1 MAHDPATIAADLVLV
16 EQPLTHTGVAH
27 TALLTY
33 ACHNTS
39 SSNPQAIADAVQT
52 AFNDNIP
59 PNLDNNVTA
68 GRPTIQLGNGTAVPE
83 VAIASGATVDG
94 SVSAEFPPPTVA
106 VLAKKVT
113 GLGGRKN
120 RGRLYIP
127 WAADEAAVAE
137 SGQIDSGQV
146 SDLQVTFTA
155 WLADLVTADLPMV
168 IANRTISIDP
178 DTLKPYVSAFTLG
191 ADVTQLLC
199 ENYVATQ
206 RRRMPRPS

>member
-1 MAHDPATIAADLVLV
+1 MAHDPPTIAADLVLV
-16 EQPLTHTGVAH
+16 EQPITHSSVSH
-27 TALLTY
+27 TALVTY

-39 SSNPQAIADAVQT
+39 SGNPQAIADAVQT
-52 AFNDNIP
+52 AFADNIKG
-59 PNLDNNVTA
+59 NLDSNATI
-68 GRPTIQLGNGTAVPE
+68 GRPTVQVGNGTDTPDVAV
-83 VAIASGATVDG
+83 ASGATVDG
-94 SVSAEFPPPTVA
+94 ETTAEFPPPTVA
-106 VLAKKVT
+106 VLAKKIT

-120 RGRLYIP
+120 RGRFYLP
-127 WAADEAAVAE
+127 WSADEAAVAE

-146 SDLQVTFTA
+146 GDLQTAFTA
-155 WLADLVTADLPMV
+155 FLADLVTADLQMV

-178 DTLKPYVSAFTLG
+178 DTLKPYVSAYTMG